1 MMYMGSEG
9 IYSHT
14 FVYEQKSNCP
24 VCTAHTHH
32 ISLSS
37 LTTLSSLLQQLCD
50 GEFRFKAPSIT
61 SSSKTLY
68 MRKPVALEKATR
80 GNLDK
85 TLKEL
90 IMSGEELVVTDPV
103 LPDNS
108 LGVVVNF
115 TDIED
120 P

>member
-1 MMYMGSEG
+1 
-9 IYSHT
+9 
-14 FVYEQKSNCP
+14 
-24 VCTAHTHH
+24 
-32 ISLSS
+32 
-37 LTTLSSLLQQLCD
+37 
-50 GEFRFKAPSIT
+50 
-61 SSSKTLY
+61 LY
-68 MRKPVALEKATR
+68 LRKPVALEKATR

-115 TDIED
+115 T
-120 P
+120 